1 MRACVRPRPRKKPGR
16 ALISGA
22 MTWVWSAL
30 IVVGVVMVVLAL
42 WPRGRDRSAATPGEG
57 DGADRPDNQ

>member
-1 MRACVRPRPRKKPGR
+1 
-16 ALISGA
+16 

-30 IVVGVVMVVLAL
+30 IVVGVVMIALAV